1 MLKKL
6 RILLGTLI
14 LVLCCS
20 TCTVNASV
28 RKKPVLNFKKLTLV
42 PGDCVRLKLL
52 NTNSFVKWSIID
64 YDVSAGTGLSYD
76 EKGHGCRVLATRFGH
91 NYIAAQYRGKVYYCK
106 VNIVDL
112 RLPKKIKLAGT
123 GSIYQ
128 IRWKNIGRRLRFEST
143 DKQVATVSKKGRVT
157 AKNPGKCQ
165 INVYVE
171 TIPKYSVSQ
180 EMHYTINVSVK
191 GSIDPDK

>member
-6 RILLGTLI
+6 RILLVTLVV
-14 LVLCCS
+14 VLCCS

-42 PGDCVRLKLL
+42 PGDCVKLKLF
-52 NTNSFVKWSIID
+52 NTNSFIKWSTID
-64 YDVSAGTGLSYD
+64 YDVSAALSLSYD
-76 EKGHGCRVLATRFGH
+76 ERGGRYGCRVYASRVGH
-91 NYIAAQYRGKVYYCK
+91 NYIAAQYKGKVYYCK
-106 VNIVDL
+106 VNVVDL
-112 RLPKKIKLAGT
+112 RLPKRIKLAGT

-143 DKQVATVSKKGRVT
+143 DKQVAKVTKKGKVIAR
-157 AKNPGKCQ
+157 KPGKCQ

-171 TIPKYSVSQ
+171 TIPKYSVS
-180 EMHYTINVSVK
+180 
-191 GSIDPDK
+191 